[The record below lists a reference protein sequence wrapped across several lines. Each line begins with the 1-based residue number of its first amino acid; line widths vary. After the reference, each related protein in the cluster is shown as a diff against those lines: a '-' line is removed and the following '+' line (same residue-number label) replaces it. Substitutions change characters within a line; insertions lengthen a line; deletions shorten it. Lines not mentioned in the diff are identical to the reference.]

1 MLKNDARLSLIQ
13 TWLTRDLEWRIGRIT
28 VASADASFR
37 RYFRV
42 SRGDVDP
49 AAWGPRAD
57 TLIVMDAPP
66 GKEDI
71 RPYLKVTELLE
82 QAGAHVPHVH
92 AHDARRGLIVM
103 EDLGDT
109 QYLSVLRTGRGVDKL
124 YGDALTTLANI
135 QVRGLRAAQQL
146 APYDREPLERELNLM
161 PEWFLGKHLGLEL
174 TPEERAMVTVTNE
187 VLINEAQIQPQV
199 FVHRDF
205 HSRNLM
211 VLPPSLEKG
220 GGPGVIDFQDALRG
234 PIGYDL
240 VSLLKDCYI
249 SWSRERVERW
259 VKGYRRVLGGLGA
272 NVGDSEYQ
280 FLRWFDFIGVQRH
293 IKVLGIFSRL
303 WHRDGKIG
311 YLDDLPLV
319 MSYVLDA
326 CGRYPELVEFG
337 RWLGWRVAPLLS
349 AANAKHKDDA
359 ARKAAA
365 AIARANARKKKR
377 TVTGKKVTGKTVTRK
392 KVTRKK
398 VARKKVT
405 KKTVIKKRVIK
416 RKVTRMARNTAAKR
430 RPARKV
436 VARAVRRARKA
447 VRQPVRKKSRP
458 KARRHK

>member
-1 MLKNDARLSLIQ
+1 MLKNDARLSLIHS
-13 TWLTRDLEWRIGRIT
+13 WLTRDLQWRIGRIT

-49 AAWGPRAD
+49 AAWAPRAD

-71 RPYLKVTELLE
+71 APYLKVTALLE

-92 AHDARRGLIVM
+92 AFDSQRGFVVM

-109 QYLSVLRTGRGVDKL
+109 QYLSLLKTGRGVDKL

-135 QVRGLRAAQQL
+135 QVRGLKASQQL
-146 APYDREPLERELNLM
+146 APYDRAPLERELNLM

-174 TPEERAMVTVTNE
+174 TPEERAMITVANE

-211 VLPPSLEKG
+211 VLASSNERG

-234 PIGYDL
+234 PVGYDL

-293 IKVLGIFSRL
+293 IKVLGIFARL

-337 RWLGWRVAPLLS
+337 RWLEWRVAPELP
-349 AANAKHKDDA
+349 AANDRQKLKALRKAEAASKRAAATRKKPA
-359 ARKAAA
+359 ARKAAT
-365 AIARANARKKKR
+365 RKPVRKR
-377 TVTGKKVTGKTVTRK
+377 RKTVKKATKVISRRRK
-392 KVTRKK
+392 P
-398 VARKKVT
+398 VARKRAVARG
-405 KKTVIKKRVIK
+405 VKRAT
-416 RKVTRMARNTAAKR
+416 RKVRVKSAGTKRAAVRSTRRRLKR
-430 RPARKV
+430 RTK
-436 VARAVRRARKA
+436 RR
-447 VRQPVRKKSRP
+447 S
-458 KARRHK
+458 HK